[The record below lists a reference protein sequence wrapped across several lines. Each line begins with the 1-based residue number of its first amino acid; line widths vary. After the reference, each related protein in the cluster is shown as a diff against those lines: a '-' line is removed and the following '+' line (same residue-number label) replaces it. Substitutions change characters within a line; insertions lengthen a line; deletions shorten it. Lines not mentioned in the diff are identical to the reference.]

1 MECDQIHNQMVDYC
15 VIFLILNHMVD
26 FERINLD
33 LVFAALGDP
42 NRRAI
47 LAKLKEGEAKIS
59 DLPISNS
66 MSLTGVTKHIRVL
79 EKAGLVSHEKRGRE
93 RYCKLEA
100 EVLQEASSWI
110 DGYREFWGDKLDHLD
125 LYLKARQ
132 EAEK

>member
-1 MECDQIHNQMVDYC
+1 MVDYLEF
-15 VIFLILNHMVD
+15 ILILNHMVD
-26 FERINLD
+26 YKDVNLD

-47 LAKLKEGEAKIS
+47 LARLKEGEAKIS
-59 DLPISNS
+59 DLPISNT

-100 EVLQEASSWI
+100 DVLREAGTWI
-110 DGYREFWGDKLDHLD
+110 ESYREFWGDQLDQLD
-125 LYLKARQ
+125 LYLKSTQ
-132 EAEK
+132 EKKDE

>member
-1 MECDQIHNQMVDYC
+1 MVDY
-15 VIFLILNHMVD
+15 
-26 FERINLD
+26 EKINLD

-47 LAKLKEGEAKIS
+47 LARLKEGEAKIS

-100 EVLQEASSWI
+100 KVLQEASSWI

-125 LYLKARQ
+125 LYLKAKQ
-132 EAEK
+132 ETEK

>member
-1 MECDQIHNQMVDYC
+1 MYNQMVDYC
-15 VIFLILNHMVD
+15 IYLLILNYMVD
-26 FERINLD
+26 FEKINLD

-59 DLPISNS
+59 DLPISKT
-66 MSLTGVTKHIRVL
+66 MSLTGVTKHIKVL

-125 LYLKARQ
+125 HYLKARL
-132 EAEK
+132 ETEK